1 MLELLMQVFPLGRE
15 VVPWPLSERFCSKSQ
30 GFPSPRLQNDGRRAD
45 FWGLGFSSPRLQNDG
60 RRADFW
66 RSEDS
71 PPHVYR
77 MLDEGQIVGVQRTP
91 PPTFTECWRK
101 GRLLGSRAGCR
112 GSHHPTCRVHLGRGQ
127 ARLRW
132 QWASPSGLG
141 GLWPCSEN
149 WSNLFAST
157 GFFAGVGGGGVYL
170 SGHLQQQFGSISEM
184 SANKRE

>member
-77 MLDEGQIVGVQRTP
+77 MLEEGQIVGVQGTP
-91 PPTFTECWRK
+91 PSPRIQNAGGRADCWGP
-101 GRLLGSRAGCR
+101 GRGAGVLTTPPAESALEGGRR
-112 GSHHPTCRVHLGRGQ
+112 GSVG
-127 ARLRW
+127 
-132 QWASPSGLG
+132 SGL
-141 GLWPCSEN
+141 LP
-149 WSNLFAST
+149 F
-157 GFFAGVGGGGVYL
+157 
-170 SGHLQQQFGSISEM
+170 H
-184 SANKRE
+184 R

>member
-1 MLELLMQVFPLGRE
+1 MQVFPLGRE

-77 MLDEGQIVGVQRTP
+77 MLEEGQIVGVQGTP
-91 PPTFTECWRK
+91 PSPRIQNAGGRADCWGPGRGAGVLTTPPAESALEGGRRGSVGS
-101 GRLLGSRAGCR
+101 GRLPPVWVASGLARRTG
-112 GSHHPTCRVHLGRGQ
+112 PTCLLPQVSLQ
-127 ARLRW
+127 
-132 QWASPSGLG
+132 GLG
-141 GLWPCSEN
+141 VGVFTCRATCSSSSQYIRN
-149 WSNLFAST
+149 VS
-157 GFFAGVGGGGVYL
+157 
-170 SGHLQQQFGSISEM
+170 Q
-184 SANKRE
+184 